1 MNSLSTGLGFLLM
14 ASAAMATSINAVHP
28 YGWGANIG
36 WLNFRG
42 NVVNGTE
49 IGLYYTTGNVWSANC
64 GWISLGSGA
73 PTNGYSYANN
83 SSTDWGV
90 NLILPGGH
98 LRGFAYGANIGWIAF
113 ETNGNP
119 RVDLVTGNLSGYV
132 WGANVGW
139 IGLSN
144 SQAFVQTEY
153 LGWGLD
159 ADADGI
165 PDAFEFA
172 KTGSLTNLTSGGD
185 ADDDGQTDDGEFF
198 ADTDPLDDGDLLE
211 ITALSRS
218 DPTNRVT
225 WTVKPTRF
233 YRLDQASIPGDNAVW
248 TDSGL
253 GLLSPGAGPTL
264 TGAVTDAS
272 ATVRVYRA
280 NAVIPLTP

>member
-1 MNSLSTGLGFLLM
+1 M
-14 ASAAMATSINAVHP
+14 
-28 YGWGANIG
+28 
-36 WLNFRG
+36 
-42 NVVNGTE
+42 
-49 IGLYYTTGNVWSANC
+49 
-64 GWISLGSGA
+64 
-73 PTNGYSYANN
+73 
-83 SSTDWGV
+83 
-90 NLILPGGH
+90 
-98 LRGFAYGANIGWIAF
+98 
-113 ETNGNP
+113 
-119 RVDLVTGNLSGYV
+119 
-132 WGANVGW
+132 
-139 IGLSN
+139 
-144 SQAFVQTEY
+144 QTEY